1 MVIFFFF
8 YSYGQILLSYTAEHQ
23 QFCVD
28 QIDIK
33 QLFVVEDTDAGAHRK
48 PILSWFYRGD
58 YPQPEKYNLSDDG
71 KTESLNPEF
80 VQWQKSD
87 RLLHG

>member
-1 MVIFFFF
+1 MQGLIESQYWVGFI
-8 YSYGQILLSYTAEHQ
+8 E
-23 QFCVD
+23 
-28 QIDIK
+28 
-33 QLFVVEDTDAGAHRK
+33 
-48 PILSWFYRGD
+48 GD